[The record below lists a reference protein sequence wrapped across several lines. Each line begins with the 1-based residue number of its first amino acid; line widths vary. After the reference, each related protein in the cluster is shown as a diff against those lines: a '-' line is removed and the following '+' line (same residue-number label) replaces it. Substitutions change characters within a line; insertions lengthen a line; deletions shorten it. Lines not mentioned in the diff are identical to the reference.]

1 MNILIN
7 KKRNVFIC
15 LVDRDMK
22 NKEKC
27 KLFNRYMIKFR

>member
-1 MNILIN
+1 MNTSIN
-7 KKRNVFIC
+7 KKRNAFIC

-27 KLFNRYMIKFR
+27 KLFNRYMIKSR